1 MVSDTY
7 TRTRTPERH
16 RAVTAP
22 SAAFTLNTTGTT
34 GTTGTTDTT
43 LDTTTGTDV
52 PVMDRERHDATQMWN
67 WSATAVMWGY
77 GPSASDFL

>member
-7 TRTRTPERH
+7 TRTRTPEQR

-22 SAAFTLNTTGTT
+22 SSAATLNTTGTT
-34 GTTGTTDTT
+34 DTT
-43 LDTTTGTDV
+43 IDTTTGTDV
-52 PVMDRERHDATQMWN
+52 PVMDRERHDATQVWS

-77 GPSASDFL
+77 GPWASDFL